1 MTQFT
6 QSPLVLT
13 ILQQVSSD
21 RLQRAVCGFADGSL
35 TVALTRQS
43 DSEIR
48 ALVKNGE
55 GKEYGVTLTHALI
68 ACSCRD
74 ALYRGGIC
82 KHGVAVV
89 LHVLRTPQPKTEAP
103 VPQFPMFHLMWRD
116 GVVLCTEP
124 HPGRVQVWPWTEYM
138 LTWPELCSSCVA
150 AYKHPKRA
158 MAKAA

>member
-1 MTQFT
+1 MTQFPH
-6 QSPLVLT
+6 SSLVLT

-48 ALVKNGE
+48 ALVRNGD
-55 GKEYGVTLTHALI
+55 GLEYGVTLTEALT
-68 ACSCRD
+68 ACSCKD

-82 KHGVAVV
+82 KHGVAVA

-103 VPQFPMFHLMWRD
+103 VPQFPTFHLMWRD
-116 GVVLCTEP
+116 GIILCGDP
-124 HPGRVQVWPWTEYM
+124 QPGRVQVWPWTEYM
-138 LTWPELCSSCVA
+138 LSWPEVCPACGA
-150 AYKHPKRA
+150 AYKQPKVA
-158 MAKAA
+158 MDKAA